1 MKLHRFNQ
9 FADSSL
15 INEDI
20 KQAKA
25 YLKKHIVTKDG
36 EKPTEQQIHD
46 AENNKDFL
54 EIKKMLD
61 KHPGY
66 VYTFTKFFFGD
77 KVPMPELKN
86 AYQRLVS
93 MKNAKGIKPIAE
105 YAKIVPSDEDQR
117 GGFEVLSDDLDN
129 ADSEKIV
136 TAFVSELPGAF
147 VVKTGPNAGREVPSV
162 RDEYRKAPQTIKDKI
177 RGIALSFET
186 ICTDEDGNV
195 DKKACLSNKLTFFR
209 SLKRYQ
215 GLNEVIQAAQANLR
229 SANNL
234 GVNQMIRVVNKA
246 NSQFGEINGAEIVF
260 NENEVLVLQIK
271 SYQTNKLINSNT
283 KHCIK
288 DNLYQWDNYVG
299 GDEKYNN
306 QYYIYNFN
314 LEPSD
319 NLSVIGVTIDKNHSI
334 NAAHA
339 KDDDGISSQLRSYLK
354 RWQKEYDLSGDI
366 FDEVLLPMSPEE
378 IDEKKRRVIAN
389 RELKKDGL
397 TIDQIRK
404 YISDGGDPNVDNGK
418 PLENLIKANKIEEVD
433 ILLSELGAL
442 TDIGN
447 TNDYPIKYTNSFD
460 MLKMLIKHGATI
472 TSRLIEQTN
481 ILGNYEIMKYLL
493 DNGANPNDG
502 KGLALR
508 NAATQKYFDVL
519 GLLFEYGGTIDNRA
533 SLTTRIIIENDPE
546 GECIDLVMNQ
556 IDKEGLLSQ
565 EKIGKIVNLL
575 TINGSKPE
583 IKKEYLT
590 RMRDMAIQKNLD
602 HEFIDEGLEKIGID
616 VASL

>member
-1 MKLHRFNQ
+1 MKLQRFNQ
-9 FADSSL
+9 FGDTSL

-25 YLKKHIVTKDG
+25 YLKKHIKTKEG
-36 EKPTEQQIHD
+36 EKPTEQQIYD

-54 EIKKMLD
+54 AIKKMLD

-77 KVPMPELKN
+77 KVPMEELKTV
-86 AYQRLVS
+86 YQRLVA
-93 MKNAKGIKPIAE
+93 MKNAKGIKPIGE
-105 YAKIVPSDEDQR
+105 YAKVVPDEEDQR
-117 GGFEVLSDDLDN
+117 NGFERLSDDLDI
-129 ADSEKIV
+129 ADSEKV
-136 TAFVSELPGAF
+136 VNAFVAELPGAF
-147 VVKTGPNAGREVPSV
+147 VVTTGPNKGREVPSI
-162 RDEYRKAPQTIKDKI
+162 RDEYRKAPQAIKDKLK
-177 RGIALSFET
+177 GIALSFET
-186 ICTDEDGNV
+186 ICTDDEGNI

-246 NSQFGEINGAEIVF
+246 NQQYGEINGAEIVF
-260 NENEVLVLQIK
+260 NENEVLVLDIK

-288 DNLYQWDNYVG
+288 DNLYQWDSYVG
-299 GDEKYNN
+299 GDEKFNK

-319 NLSVIGVTIDKNHSI
+319 NLSVIGVTIDSNHSI

-339 KDDDGISSQLRSYLK
+339 KDDGGVSSYLK
-354 RWQKEYDLSGDI
+354 SYLKQWQKEYDLSGDI
-366 FDEVLLPMSPEE
+366 YNEVLIPMSPED
-378 IDEKKRRVIAN
+378 IAEKKRRVKAN

-397 TIDQIRK
+397 SIEQIRG

-418 PLENLIKANKIEEVD
+418 PLEHLIKADRIDDVD
-433 ILLSELGAL
+433 VLLSDLGAL

-447 TNDYPIKYTNSFD
+447 TNDYPIKYTKSFD

-472 TSRLIEQTN
+472 TSRLIEQPN
-481 ILGNYEIMKYLL
+481 ILGNYDIMKYLL

-508 NAATQKYFDVL
+508 NAVQNHYYDVL
-519 GLLFEYGGTIDNRA
+519 QLLFEYGGIIDNRA
-533 SLTTRIIIENDPE
+533 SLTTRIIIDHDTD
-546 GECIDLVMNQ
+546 GVCVDMLLNQ
-556 IDKEGLLSQ
+556 IEKENLVSP
-565 EKIGKIVNLL
+565 EKIGRIVTWLNSPSCK
-575 TINGSKPE
+575 TKKE
-583 IKKEYLT
+583 IKIKYLKGFIEIAE
-590 RMRDMAIQKNLD
+590 RKNDD
-602 HEFIDEGLEKIGID
+602 HEFIDEALAIAENE
-616 VASL
+616 